1 MRMRQSIAE
10 LERQFVEDAVD
21 DRERAEMRRRH
32 AERRTAARNR
42 EKRHKR
48 GSLRFVLL
56 IIVLIGTAVLVT
68 VAMFQTLY
76 LVMG

>member
-1 MRMRQSIAE
+1 MRQSIAE

-21 DRERAEMRRRH
+21 DRERAEMRRRQ
-32 AERRTAARNR
+32 AERRTEARKR
-42 EKRHKR
+42 EQRHKR
-48 GSLRFVLL
+48 GSLRYVLL
-56 IIVLIGTAVLVT
+56 IIILLGTAVLVT